1 MGVREPGA
9 KAWNWDWFLLPVVLA
24 GCTNVIVGTEGRP
37 QTVPVRLRGTPP
49 DATVTIDDQR
59 IGQLAFVAA
68 RGMRVAP
75 GRHHVTVEAAG
86 YLPFDTAIEAKDA
99 VVQVEVKLVPVP
111 E

>member
-1 MGVREPGA
+1 MGVRGA
-9 KAWNWDWFLLPVVLA
+9 GARARNWGRFLLPLVLA

-86 YLPFDTAIEAKDA
+86 YLPFDAALDAKDA
-99 VVQVEVKLVPVP
+99 PVVLDVELVRVP

>member
-1 MGVREPGA
+1 MGVRGA
-9 KAWNWDWFLLPVVLA
+9 GARARNGGRFLLPLVLA

-86 YLPFDTAIEAKDA
+86 YLPFDAALDAKDA
-99 VVQVEVKLVPVP
+99 PVELDVELVRVP

>member
-1 MGVREPGA
+1 MGVRGA
-9 KAWNWDWFLLPVVLA
+9 GARARNWGRFLLPVALA
-24 GCTNVIVGTEGRP
+24 GCTNVIIGTEGRP

-59 IGQLAFVAA
+59 VGQLAFVAA

-86 YLPFDTAIEAKDA
+86 YLPFDAAVEAKDA
-99 VVQVEVKLVPVP
+99 PVVLDVALVPVP

>member
-1 MGVREPGA
+1 
-9 KAWNWDWFLLPVVLA
+9 
-24 GCTNVIVGTEGRP
+24 VIIGTEGRP

-59 IGQLAFVAA
+59 VGQLAFVAA

-86 YLPFDTAIEAKDA
+86 YLPFDAAVEAKDA
-99 VVQVEVKLVPVP
+99 PVVLDVALVPVP

>member
-1 MGVREPGA
+1 MGVRGA
-9 KAWNWDWFLLPVVLA
+9 GATARKVGRFLLPVVLA
-24 GCTNVIVGTEGRP
+24 GCANVIVGTEGRP

-86 YLPFDTAIEAKDA
+86 YLPFDAAVDATDAA
-99 VVQVEVKLVPVP
+99 VVLDVKLLPVP
-111 E
+111 Q